1 MLDESVRDSEAQQML
16 VEGWM
21 IPLLT
26 HLPSTTVRYTCHEN
40 TAAITLN
47 NHPLQLT
54 LSPTLRLPWQISSQ

>member
-26 HLPSTTVRYTCHEN
+26 HLRTIQIHL
-40 TAAITLN
+40 LN

-54 LSPTLRLPWQISSQ
+54 LPPTLRLPWQISHFPPL